1 MVIET
6 NSIAIGTKEL
16 LQRKIYVK
24 KRHFFTIWYFEKFIN
39 RMNGG
44 YKMIWKLSHGNKEHV
59 QNENVIVL
67 KISPDRWPFS
77 VSVKTLKYLV
87 YSSCTLCNEKG
98 NTSEKTSLYLNLSV
112 ILTKDTFSTHFCL
125 GTCN

>member
-1 MVIET
+1 METLLVSVFTHLNKKYKLLET

-44 YKMIWKLSHGNKEHV
+44 YKMIWKLSHGNKVHV
-59 QNENVIVL
+59 
-67 KISPDRWPFS
+67 
-77 VSVKTLKYLV
+77 
-87 YSSCTLCNEKG
+87 
-98 NTSEKTSLYLNLSV
+98 
-112 ILTKDTFSTHFCL
+112 
-125 GTCN
+125 